1 MAGITGNFDASATQ
15 APRSATDFAGMA
27 QLRAQAARDAGAVTS
42 EAARQFEA
50 LFVQMMLQSMRQ
62 AGDVFGDGSDTTYR
76 DMFDQ
81 QIAMEMTR
89 GQGLGIA
96 AVLTRQ
102 LAPEPGRQAVLR
114 APDAGDQMIAPGKAD
129 PSPPQA
135 QFRVT
140 RPGHEELAAAA
151 MLPALALPETGSGT
165 VASASTSAG
174 ATSSWRDWRPASPEE
189 FVRDVLP
196 HAQAAGR
203 ELGVDPK
210 AIIAQAALETGWGRN
225 VARDGQGTSGNNLF
239 NIKADRGWEGAR
251 LTVRTLEFEDGLPK
265 PKVAAF
271 RAYPD
276 LGAAFADYVQFL
288 KTNPRYTEALRN
300 GTQAGKFADSLQ
312 AAGYATDPAY
322 ADKLRSILGG
332 TRLNGVLD
340 GLKKLVGVPN
350 P

>member
-1 MAGITGNFDASATQ
+1 MAGISGNIDASATQ
-15 APRSATDFAGMA
+15 APRSATDFTGLA
-27 QLRAQAARDAGAVTS
+27 QMRAQAARDAGAVTP

-89 GQGLGIA
+89 GKGLGLA

-102 LAPEPGRQAVLR
+102 LAPASGPEVALR
-114 APDAGDQMIAPGKAD
+114 APDAGDQAMALGKAD

-151 MLPALALPETGSGT
+151 MLPSLALPETG
-165 VASASTSAG
+165 ASTSASASPG
-174 ATSSWRDWRPASPEE
+174 TAPAWRDWRPASPEE

-210 AIIAQAALETGWGRN
+210 AIIAQAALETGWGRSL
-225 VARDGQGTSGNNLF
+225 ARDGQGTSGNNLF
-239 NIKADRGWEGAR
+239 NIKADRGWDGAR
-251 LTVRTLEFEDGLPK
+251 LAVRTLEFEDGLPK

-288 KTNPRYTEALRN
+288 KTNPRYTDALRN
-300 GTQAGKFADSLQ
+300 GAQAGKFADSLQ

-340 GLKKLVGVPN
+340 GLKKLVGVPK

>member
-1 MAGITGNFDASATQ
+1 MT
-15 APRSATDFAGMA
+15 APVDFAGDFHGLSR
-27 QLRAQAARDAGAVTS
+27 LRSAAARDQAGSTG

-89 GQGLGIA
+89 GQGLGLA

-102 LAPEPGRQAVLR
+102 LAPEPAPQAALR
-114 APDAGDQMIAPGKAD
+114 SPDAGDQVIALGRAD
-129 PSPPQA
+129 PLPPQA
-135 QFRVT
+135 RFRVT

-151 MLPALALPETGSGT
+151 MLPSLALPETGAGSG
-165 VASASTSAG
+165 ASASPG
-174 ATSSWRDWRPASPEE
+174 ATPSWRDWRPASPEE

-225 VARDGQGTSGNNLF
+225 LARDGQGTSGNNLF
-239 NIKADRGWEGAR
+239 NIKADRSWDGAR

-300 GTQAGKFADSLQ
+300 GAQAGKFADSLQ

-332 TRLNGVLD
+332 ARLNGVLD